1 MNKKKL
7 ILVVTALICV
17 LALSVGVTLAASFDK
32 NSPKTETTNVV
43 TMGRVDIELIDIY
56 TRPTSVGPGQV
67 VPKIVSVENTGDNT
81 AYVRIKVDKAWY
93 TPGTDERL
101 DTAVYDPNYIVLNF
115 ANPEDW
121 LLGTDGYYYYRI
133 PLEPGQTAEN
143 LIDSFSLPADWDME
157 GYQSLDGHITVRAEA
172 VQYDNFYPAKND
184 KGDIVNWGGVEI
196 QEALPEITYSFSNT
210 TEDSNV
216 TYQYGT
222 EEFIVLPESK
232 DLFGNFKGV
241 MPGDTRTQ
249 TITVNNKNDKAV
261 NIWVYALPADISDFE
276 SVEGATAEHQ
286 KVLSDDLVQKLTVKV
301 VNTKTGK
308 VVYEGK
314 LVGKDDQYNMQ
325 SPENAIFLGLFNKG
339 DTTNLEVTLSVPA
352 ELDNAYAD
360 SIAKIRWVFVANHDE
375 TPVDPPGPIVP
386 TGDQL
391 GTYLLIG
398 GIVAVSLILVIVLLF
413 VGKKKKK

>member
-17 LALSVGVTLAASFDK
+17 LALSVGVTLAASFSDD
-32 NSPKTETTNVV
+32 SPKAETTNVV
-43 TMGRVDIELIDIY
+43 TIGRVDIDLIDIY
-56 TRPTSVGPGQV
+56 TRPASVGPGQV
-67 VPKIVSVENTGDNT
+67 VPKIVSVENTGENT
-81 AYVRIKVDKAWY
+81 AYVRIQVDKAWY
-93 TPGTDERL
+93 ESGTDNRL
-101 DTAVYDPNYIVLNF
+101 DTTVYDPGYIVLNF

-121 LLGTDGYYYYRI
+121 VLGTDGYYYYQI

-172 VQYDNFYPAKND
+172 VQYDNFYPTRND
-184 KGDIVNWGGVEI
+184 EDDIVNWGGVEV

-216 TYQYGT
+216 IYQYGT
-222 EEFIVLPESK
+222 DAFIVLPESK

-261 NIWVYALPADISDFE
+261 NIWLYALPADISDFE
-276 SVEGATAEHQ
+276 DVEGATAEHQ
-286 KVLSDDLVQKLTVKV
+286 KVLSDDLVQKLTVKIV
-301 VNTKTGK
+301 DTKTGK

-314 LVGKDDQYNMQ
+314 LVGKGDQYNMQ
-325 SPENAIFLGLFNKG
+325 SPENAILLGLFNKG

-352 ELDNAYAD
+352 ELDNAYAN
-360 SIAKIRWVFVANHDE
+360 SIAKIRWVFVADYNPDE
-375 TPVDPPGPIVP
+375 PPPIIP
-386 TGDQL
+386 TGDNL
-391 GTYLLIG
+391 NTYLLIG
-398 GIVAVSLILVIVLLF
+398 GIVVISLVLVIVLVIL
-413 VGKKKKK
+413 GRKKKK